1 MRMLE
6 PETSREMPW
15 ANGRGKTIEIATDS
29 SQLGDA
35 WTWRLSIAD
44 LPQRAE
50 FSRFPA
56 IDRHIAC
63 LDGEGMRLQRTGR
76 WIDVPTMGDA
86 ISFTGEESITG
97 EPIGLGVRDVNWF
110 LRRDRWTGGMR
121 VTGMTSMTGMTGM
134 TSMTS
139 KHGATIHAALVVIHA
154 VGHAK
159 PLRVASDQQ
168 TLMLHAG
175 CTIVASGSVT
185 IEPHDQH
192 DAHDAHDHTKLII
205 AWANPTS
212 IPSPATSQ
220 SAE

>member
-1 MRMLE
+1 MRMLG
-6 PETSREMPW
+6 PETSRWMPW
-15 ANGRGKTIEIATDS
+15 ANGGGTTLEVATDS
-29 SQLGDA
+29 SQIGHA

-44 LPQRAE
+44 MPKRAE
-50 FSRFPA
+50 FSRFLA

-63 LDGEGMRLQRTGR
+63 LDGKGMRLQRTGH

-121 VTGMTSMTGMTGM
+121 VTGERV
-134 TSMTS
+134 
-139 KHGATIHAALVVIHA
+139 ATIHAALVVIHA

-159 PLRVASDQQ
+159 PLRVVGDQQ
-168 TLMLHAG
+168 SLMLHAG
-175 CTIVASGSVT
+175 CTIVASGSLT

-192 DAHDAHDHTKLII
+192 DAHDQPKLII

-212 IPSPATSQ
+212 IPSLASSQ